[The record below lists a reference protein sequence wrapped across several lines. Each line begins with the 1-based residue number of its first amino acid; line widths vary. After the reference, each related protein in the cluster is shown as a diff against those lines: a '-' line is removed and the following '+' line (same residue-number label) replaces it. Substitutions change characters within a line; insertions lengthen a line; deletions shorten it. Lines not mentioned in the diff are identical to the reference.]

1 MAETGKEGEPPFND
15 GSAPQ
20 NDPIENQSNNTE
32 QNKEDAPKNGL
43 KVDAIASDGVLS
55 LLNAP
60 ASSEERARS
69 ARSLSFGSKSEIK
82 AQVMQTRFQANRVA
96 LQQYLATLENYLDK
110 IRDLNRH
117 TQLRVPE
124 NGGLQVL
131 KVDVKLGSS
140 SIGVAGHAPDVVEQ
154 RLLQVLK
161 HIQRLQLRLADS
173 RSRVLVTG
181 DLNAGKSSLCNKL
194 LRRRVLPVDQQ
205 PCTDVF
211 CEVIDASKNRGIEE
225 VHAIKHPQDATQ
237 VKLGG
242 NNGSS
247 SSSSVEALDANDD
260 PTLVDKFPLADL
272 KDLVHQPEKYR
283 LLIVYVKDR
292 RAQQESL
299 LSNGIVDICLI
310 DAPGLNVSEV
320 TTTELFGRQEE
331 IDLVIFV
338 VSAENHFTQSARE
351 FVSDA
356 AREKSLLFIAVN
368 NFDRI
373 RDKERCR
380 TKVLDQIAEL
390 APETRKGSSDFVHF
404 GAYSDNGDP
413 DEDPNDPNNNN
424 DDDDQN
430 NDADALEA
438 SLRNFILEKRSSS
451 KLAPARTYV
460 LNVLSDLKVLCHDNR
475 TSAEHELRELNQQ
488 LDSLMPEIDNSV
500 SEYASVSEKIEKDT
514 ERLVLKLQSET
525 EEQLNKVVSEIGE
538 QPPLEWTGLA
548 NTFQYANDTRDALVQ
563 RVLSSVEVCEDYA
576 RESTASAVSAI
587 KQLGILHVGEKP
599 AFSKIFNK
607 SAMFSRKR
615 DNLSK
620 HIQAEFGL
628 GDLLDI
634 GYLLE
639 RPLPVLQSSKAA
651 LLSSQSNPTG
661 LTITA
666 VSLIASS
673 LVPITSALAPFA
685 PVIRVI
691 KELDIKRLYIPA
703 LALVSLAIGAYTIH
717 ELPRTIPRRLAR
729 KIAFELDEMGYVRSN
744 ASRIGAEAR
753 KVLRYP
759 AQDVRSAFQS
769 QLESRTRRREEYEK
783 HLSQAEYML
792 KALTEIEEGSSQDLQ
807 AVKQMTL

>member
-1 MAETGKEGEPPFND
+1 MAETGKGGEPPFN
-15 GSAPQ
+15 GSSRPE
-20 NDPIENQSNNTE
+20 NDPIKIHGDGS
-32 QNKEDAPKNGL
+32 EDTKRQDPKKGIQ
-43 KVDAIASDGVLS
+43 VDAIASDGVLS

-69 ARSLSFGSKSEIK
+69 ARSLSFGTKSELK
-82 AQVMQTRFQANRVA
+82 AQVMQARFQSNRVA
-96 LQQYLATLENYLDK
+96 LQRHLVTLENYLDK

-161 HIQRLQLRLADS
+161 HIRRLQLRLADS

-211 CEVIDASKNRGIEE
+211 CEVIDASKNKGIEE
-225 VHAIKHPQDATQ
+225 VHAIKHPQDPTQ
-237 VKLGG
+237 VKLGRSA
-242 NNGSS
+242 SS
-247 SSSSVEALDANDD
+247 TSSVEALDASED
-260 PTLVDKFPLADL
+260 PTLVDKYPLSHL
-272 KDLVHQPEKYR
+272 SDLVHQQDKYR
-283 LLIVYVKDR
+283 LLLVYVKDR
-292 RAQQESL
+292 RPPQDSL
-299 LSNGIVDICLI
+299 LANGIVDICLI

-368 NFDRI
+368 NYDRI

-424 DDDDQN
+424 NDDDQS
-430 NDADALEA
+430 NDADPLEA

-460 LNVLSDLKVLCHDNR
+460 LNVLSDLRVLCHDNR
-475 TSAEHELRELNQQ
+475 TSAEHELRELHNQ
-488 LDSLMPEIDNSV
+488 LDSLMPEIDSSV
-500 SEYASVSEKIEKDT
+500 SEYASVSETIEKDT
-514 ERLVLKLQSET
+514 ERLVIKLQTET
-525 EEQLNKVVSEIGE
+525 EQQLNTVVSEIGE
-538 QPPLEWTGLA
+538 QPPLEWPGLS
-548 NTFQYANDTRDALVQ
+548 NTFQYAHDTRDALVQ
-563 RVLSSVEVCEDYA
+563 RVLSSVEVCEDNA
-576 RESTASAVSAI
+576 REATASAVSAI

-628 GDLLDI
+628 GDLLDF

-651 LLSSQSNPTG
+651 LLSSQTNSTG
-661 LTITA
+661 LTVTA
-666 VSLIASS
+666 LSLIASS
-673 LVPITSALAPFA
+673 LVPISTALAPFA
-685 PVIRVI
+685 PLIKVA
-691 KELDIKRLYIPA
+691 KELDIKRLFIPT
-703 LALVSLAIGAYTIH
+703 LALVSIAIGAYTVH

-744 ASRIGAEAR
+744 ATRIGAEAR

-769 QLESRTRRREEYEK
+769 QLESRTRQREEYEK

-792 KALTEIEEGSSQDLQ
+792 KALTEIEDGSDQDFQ